1 MVSLNGLKKYA
12 VSFGETSD
20 DELQLC
26 LDAAAAWCENAGVSA
41 PETEN
46 RLYELLVYRLA
57 TFYHDHRGFP
67 ENGNDAAFVG
77 INGMVLQLRD
87 P

>member
-20 DELQLC
+20 DELNLC
-26 LDAAAAWCENAGVSA
+26 LEAAVAWCENAGVYA
-41 PETEN
+41 DPDN
-46 RLYELLVYRLA
+46 RLYDLLVYRLA

-67 ENGNDAAFVG
+67 ENGKDADMIG
-77 INGMVLQLRD
+77 IGGIVLQLRV